1 MGSSEEDE
9 YYSIVHLFPTGKY
22 RFDIS
27 NFTENRDYLVL
38 CNTIGPRNLDD
49 LRAFIFVCTKV
60 ATYINDFYTKWP
72 IENEI
77 DHCKYLNYSINDIVK
92 NDGNHNYNEENLIKA
107 YDTLATRLS
116 ECKYRIKPLKKS
128 VLKNV
133 KELSNIYYKFNK
145 YINAIK
151 ENPNTD
157 CKDVYDSVKYYRD
170 NENSC
175 KGVTNKF
182 CVALDDLKK
191 YLLSNISLVNCDKEE
206 HNLKYFLSLDN
217 TKNVKL
223 EEEAEA
229 QGRKDITN
237 VVENERE
244 EAMGTKITEPL
255 SNTKLVDG
263 DNNGEPG
270 NHNASSPVRTITY
283 TSLGLVLPIVTLY
296 RFTPLGSWVNTKIL
310 GKNKLMDNMKR
321 NHYELLLNDVR
332 NGEMGLNDTTYS
344 ISYNSAAK

>member
-1 MGSSEEDE
+1 MGFSQEEE
-9 YYSIVHLFPTGKY
+9 YYPIVHLFSTGEI
-22 RFDIS
+22 RFDTS
-27 NFTENRDYLVL
+27 NIKDLYKEFVICNSIRSGNRDDEAAFLSDCPHVAKYMQDI
-38 CNTIGPRNLDD
+38 NTK
-49 LRAFIFVCTKV
+49 C
-60 ATYINDFYTKWP
+60 P
-72 IENEI
+72 IKDETNC
-77 DHCKYLNYSINDIVK
+77 CKFLNYSINDIVK
-92 NDGNHNYNEENLIKA
+92 KDGKHSYNEENLIQA
-107 YDTLATRLS
+107 YGRLATRLEKCENS
-116 ECKYRIKPLKKS
+116 IKTIE
-128 VLKNV
+128 KNV
-133 KELSNIYYKFNK
+133 FNNVKKLLNIYYKFNK
-145 YINAIK
+145 HINII
-151 ENPNTD
+151 NGNQTND
-157 CKDVYDSVKYYRD
+157 CQDLSHIVQSYRD

-296 RFTPLGSWVNTKIL
+296 RVKKNYLKNVIIL
-310 GKNKLMDNMKR
+310 
-321 NHYELLLNDVR
+321 
-332 NGEMGLNDTTYS
+332 
-344 ISYNSAAK
+344 